1 MAVVTKYA
9 GSAKDPVAANLIPA
23 VLAEGRLRAINIP
36 ALAITTGDSIASLFY
51 LGKIASNAVPLAGL
65 STLKHGAVTS
75 VNDADIGIYRDGVAV
90 DADLFADGIDIS
102 SAGAKDPFAAV
113 AVANV
118 GKQVWELLGLA
129 NDPGVEY
136 DIVLTI
142 KVAATATASI
152 GGAILYS
159 KK

>member
-9 GSAKDPVAANLIPA
+9 GSAKDPSVAALVPPA
-23 VLAEGRLRAINIP
+23 LAEGRMRAINVP
-36 ALAITTGDSIASLFY
+36 AIAITNGDSINSAFY
-51 LGKIASNAVPLAGL
+51 LGKISSAAVPFCGA
-65 STLKHGAVTS
+65 STFKHGAVTS
-75 VNDADIGIYRDGVAV
+75 VNDADIGVYKDGAIV
-90 DADLFADGIDIS
+90 DIDLFADGLDIS

-118 GKQVWELLGLA
+118 GKTVWQLLGLA

-136 DIVLTI
+136 DVVLTL
-142 KVAATATASI
+142 KVAATATASV
-152 GGAILYS
+152 GGSILYS